1 MSTIEL
7 DLVSKRWD
15 DTVAVNQVSFEVAEG
30 SFAVLLGPSGCGKS
44 TTLRLVAGLEQVS
57 EGRIRIGGRDVTHEP
72 PAARRLAMVFQSYA
86 LFPHLSV
93 AENILFG
100 LKVRKV
106 AADERARRLDRV
118 AKLLGLGELLAR
130 KPAQLSGGQQQRVA
144 LARALAPQPALL
156 LLDEP
161 LSALDAKVRE
171 GLRHEIVAIQRRLG
185 IPTIMV
191 THDQEEALEMAD
203 RVVLMDNGE
212 IAQEDSPLN
221 LYRAPTSRFSAG
233 FVGRVNLL
241 SAVIEE
247 EGLRIGPTL
256 WPAHPCWS
264 APCDVGASVTLAVR
278 PQQISIFPEGSSLP
292 LLDIADDAV
301 VLPGRVTHVR
311 FAGASWGLEVQCEAL
326 NQVLRVEQMNIGQAT
341 APWGTDSRVLLAIP
355 HAALLPVPASASL

>member
-1 MSTIEL
+1 MPQL
-7 DLVSKRWD
+7 
-15 DTVAVNQVSFEVAEG
+15 EVQGLTKAYSGISVLKDISLSVDEG
-30 SFAVLLGPSGCGKS
+30 EFVCLLGPSGCGK
-44 TTLRLVAGLEQVS
+44 TTLLRIICGIDRPSQGHLFFHGS
-57 EGRIRIGGRDVTHEP
+57 EITHLP
-72 PAARRLAMVFQSYA
+72 PQRRRFGVVFQSYA
-86 LFPHLSV
+86 LFPNLT
-93 AENILFG
+93 AEQNVRYG
-100 LKVRKV
+100 LQSLKGPQQR
-106 AADERARRLDRV
+106 ERAQEMLALV
-118 AKLLGLGELLAR
+118 GLEAYGER
-130 KPAQLSGGQQQRVA
+130 FPAQLSGGQQQRVA

-203 RVVLMDNGE
+203 RVVLMHNGE

-221 LYRAPTSRFSAG
+221 LYRVPTSRFSAG

-247 EGLRIGPTL
+247 QGLRIGPTL

-264 APCDVGASVTLAVR
+264 AASDVGASVTLAVR
-278 PQQISIFPEGSSLP
+278 PQQISIFPEGASLP
-292 LLDIADDAV
+292 LVDIAADAV
-301 VLPGRVTHVR
+301 VLLGRVIHVR
-311 FAGASWGLEVQCEAL
+311 FAGASWGFEVQCEAL
-326 NQVLRVEQMNIGQAT
+326 NQVLRVEQMNTGQAT

-355 HAALLPVPASASL
+355 HDALLPVPASPPR

>member
-1 MSTIEL
+1 MAQLEVRGLTKAYSGISVL
-7 DLVSKRWD
+7 KDISLS
-15 DTVAVNQVSFEVAEG
+15 VAEG
-30 SFAVLLGPSGCGKS
+30 EFVCLLGPSGCGK
-44 TTLRLVAGLEQVS
+44 TTLLRIICGIDRPSQGHLFFHGS
-57 EGRIRIGGRDVTHEP
+57 EITHLP
-72 PAARRLAMVFQSYA
+72 PQRRRFGVVFQSYA
-86 LFPHLSV
+86 LFPNLT
-93 AENILFG
+93 AEQNVRYG
-100 LKVRKV
+100 LQSLKGPQQR
-106 AADERARRLDRV
+106 ERAQEMLALV
-118 AKLLGLGELLAR
+118 GLEAYGER
-130 KPAQLSGGQQQRVA
+130 FPAQLSGGQQQRVA

-203 RVVLMDNGE
+203 RVVLMHNGE

-241 SAVIEE
+241 SAVIEA

-264 APCDVGASVTLAVR
+264 APSDMGASVTLAVR

-292 LLDIADDAV
+292 LVDIAGDAV

-311 FAGASWGLEVQCEAL
+311 FAGASWGIEVQCGAL
-326 NQVLRVEQMNIGQAT
+326 NQVLRVEQMNTGQAT

>member
-130 KPAQLSGGQQQRVA
+130 KPAQLSGGQ
-144 LARALAPQPALL
+144 
-156 LLDEP
+156 
-161 LSALDAKVRE
+161 
-171 GLRHEIVAIQRRLG
+171 
-185 IPTIMV
+185 
-191 THDQEEALEMAD
+191 
-203 RVVLMDNGE
+203 
-212 IAQEDSPLN
+212 
-221 LYRAPTSRFSAG
+221 
-233 FVGRVNLL
+233 
-241 SAVIEE
+241 
-247 EGLRIGPTL
+247 
-256 WPAHPCWS
+256 
-264 APCDVGASVTLAVR
+264 
-278 PQQISIFPEGSSLP
+278 
-292 LLDIADDAV
+292 
-301 VLPGRVTHVR
+301 
-311 FAGASWGLEVQCEAL
+311 
-326 NQVLRVEQMNIGQAT
+326 
-341 APWGTDSRVLLAIP
+341 
-355 HAALLPVPASASL
+355 